1 MPKRLRSYLPTL
13 SLVLLVVV
21 ELLFSVLCCPHMSE
35 GLPYFGSLL
44 KDFDV
49 EAPQDRVLSDV
60 EFVAIVALKAAQAT
74 IVATRCDFKHLLLFL
89 ISKYTLSSCLNLI

>member
-1 MPKRLRSYLPTL
+1 
-13 SLVLLVVV
+13 
-21 ELLFSVLCCPHMSE
+21 MSE

-74 IVATRCDFKHLLLFL
+74 IVATRHAQWYQSLLM
-89 ISKYTLSSCLNLI
+89 K